1 MLAGGGCWT
10 RGICRTGSW
19 TMSWRLARQRFDPGL
34 NRAAVAAVVVVAVV
48 VVASLRSRLALWKF

>member
-34 NRAAVAAVVVVAVV
+34 NRAVVVAVAV